1 MSSDPLTYLLEVSP
15 TRVQVLTRS
24 GRVIDDLQGPDALER
39 AEAQRALIEAGLRGG
54 SSEAA

>member
-24 GRVIDDLQGPDALER
+24 GKVLDDLQGPDAIER
-39 AEAQRALIEAGLRGG
+39 AEAQRALIEAGLRGDARG
-54 SSEAA
+54 AA